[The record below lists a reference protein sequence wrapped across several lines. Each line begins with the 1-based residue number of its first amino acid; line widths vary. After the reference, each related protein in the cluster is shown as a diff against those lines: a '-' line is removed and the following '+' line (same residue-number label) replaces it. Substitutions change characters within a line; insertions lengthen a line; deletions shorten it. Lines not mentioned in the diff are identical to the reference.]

1 MKFRLQYASNL
12 FVTKHYAP
20 VFPHFL
26 KPNAPTLALVG
37 NIGDPHD
44 PRYDHF
50 FQWATNQW
58 DTIVYVPGQLEQSHQ
73 TTVYESL
80 KYSSKIHILTNSH
93 PFFLFQNLPI
103 ALWTPYVSQ
112 RPKAGASSSSLRL
125 EEPTPET
132 NASVAYRKLF
142 LFSHKSY
149 YNRVCLKHHAT
160 MYSHGMNGCEKD
172 TYTNARGED
181 ESPAKGYNASAVI
194 DVDLS
199 V

>member
-1 MKFRLQYASNL
+1 MKTEISLDQDIKATTTMKFRLQYASNL
-12 FVTKHYAP
+12 FVTKHHAP

-26 KPNAPTLALVG
+26 KPNAPILALVG
-37 NIGDPHD
+37 NIGNPNDQ
-44 PRYDHF
+44 RFDHF

-58 DTIVYVPGQLEQSHQ
+58 DTIVYVPGQLEQPRQ

-80 KYSSKIHILTNSH
+80 KYSSKIHILTNRH
-93 PFFLFQNLPI
+93 PFFLFQHLPI
-103 ALWTPYVSQ
+103 ALW
-112 RPKAGASSSSLRL
+112 
-125 EEPTPET
+125 TPET

-149 YNRVCLKHHAT
+149 DNRVCLKHHAT

-181 ESPAKGYNASAVI
+181 ESPTKGYNASAI
-194 DVDLS
+194 IHVDLS